1 MNATVLHPTLQR
13 EDVKVPTPL
22 PSPDLATALDLIAS
36 LRSEIEDLLAQRNA
50 AEETVRKYANQAD
63 IDRVT
68 IQTWERLG
76 VEWAK
81 ERSAFEARQWVL
93 EKVAVRHR
101 PSPVQVHIH
110 VHSGGVVN
118 VQGGSA

>member
-1 MNATVLHPTLQR
+1 MNATALHTA
-13 EDVKVPTPL
+13 L
-22 PSPDLATALDLIAS
+22 PSRDVTVQNPPTAPDLATALDLIAS

-68 IQTWERLG
+68 IQAWERLSL
-76 VEWAK
+76 EWAT
-81 ERSAFEARQWVL
+81 ERSAFEARLWVL
-93 EKVAVRHR
+93 EKVAVHR
-101 PSPVQVHIH
+101 RSPPVQVHIH

-118 VQGGSA
+118 VQGGSG